1 MKNILRMKNFNILGV
16 DWKTWGGGGRGHE
29 KPIYRGELSK
39 RGGLDSF
46 FI

>member
-16 DWKTWGGGGRGHE
+16 DWKTWHE